1 MKTFLT
7 LSIVGLFVA
16 IIYSCNCEQ
25 SENNLGCNLYIMEG
39 DCVED
44 RIIVYCNSIEF
55 CDCYAGSCVIPSSA
69 RHMRN
74 GKYSEYVESAR
85 ANDDW
90 ISVKIKQI
98 VKDKYNYWVIIK
110 DDDLENL
117 DRYNSDF
124 DSILQSHIYGP
135 VEDPEEFLFL
145 LNR

>member
-1 MKTFLT
+1 
-7 LSIVGLFVA
+7 
-16 IIYSCNCEQ
+16 
-25 SENNLGCNLYIMEG
+25 
-39 DCVED
+39 
-44 RIIVYCNSIEF
+44 
-55 CDCYAGSCVIPSSA
+55 
-69 RHMRN
+69 
-74 GKYSEYVESAR
+74 
-85 ANDDW
+85 
-90 ISVKIKQI
+90 VKIKQI